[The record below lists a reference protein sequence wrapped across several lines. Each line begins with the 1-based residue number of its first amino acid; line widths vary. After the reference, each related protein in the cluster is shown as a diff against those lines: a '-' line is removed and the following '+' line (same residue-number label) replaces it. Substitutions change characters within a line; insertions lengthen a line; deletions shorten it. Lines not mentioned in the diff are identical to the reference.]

1 MHGNQLFEHGRLKH
15 TKSLFWLALVSVIVA
30 FILLPLWL
38 FDPRELG
45 GVSVWEKPLKFF
57 ISAAIFGITY
67 SWLSSFI
74 SKGSRWVRR
83 AGSIIAVSLAVELAL
98 ITAVAG
104 FGETSHFNVSS
115 PLAIAI
121 WSLMATFISL
131 VLIATLIL
139 SVSIIRDKS
148 QLAEVRLG
156 LGLGSLNTAV
166 GMGLAFLMTSP
177 TANQLANFQGV
188 AGAHSVGTSDGG
200 PGLPFLGWS
209 TVAGDLRVGHFFGLH
224 SIQIAVVL
232 LAISYLLPTALRLP
246 SLLVG
251 NFTYLGFVVVVTW
264 QALRAEPF
272 SSPSNLT
279 LTSLLVLLLGSALVL
294 GLLTLTNLRPKSR
307 DMARGDSAESSSQ
320 SRQT

>member
-1 MHGNQLFEHGRLKH
+1 MQRRDLFELSRLKH
-15 TKSLFWLALVSVIVA
+15 TKILFWLAVVSAAAALVLVLFWI
-30 FILLPLWL
+30 

-57 ISAAIFGITY
+57 ISSAIFGITY

-74 SKGSRWVRR
+74 AKGSRWVRI
-83 AGSIIAVSLAVELAL
+83 AGSVIAVSLAIELML

-115 PLAIAI
+115 PLAITI

-131 VLIATLIL
+131 VLVATLVL
-139 SVSIIRDKS
+139 SFLIIRDRS
-148 QLAEVRLG
+148 QVAGVRLG

-177 TANQLANFQGV
+177 TANQLANFQGI

-224 SIQIAVVL
+224 SIQVAIVL
-232 LAISYLLPTALRLP
+232 LALAYLLPVALRLP
-246 SLLVG
+246 ILIVG
-251 NFTYLGFVVVVTW
+251 NMTYLGFVGMVTW

-272 SSPSNLT
+272 SSPGSLT
-279 LTSLLVLLLGSALVL
+279 ITSLVVLLVGAVLVFSFL
-294 GLLTLTNLRPKSR
+294 AINNLKPKSR
-307 DMARGDSAESSSQ
+307 SLA
-320 SRQT
+320 